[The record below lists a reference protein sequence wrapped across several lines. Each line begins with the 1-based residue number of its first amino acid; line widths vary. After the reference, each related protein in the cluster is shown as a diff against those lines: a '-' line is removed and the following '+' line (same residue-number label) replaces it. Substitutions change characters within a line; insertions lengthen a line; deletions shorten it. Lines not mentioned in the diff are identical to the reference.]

1 MLELKITSYNKLKIA
16 ITMKNLS
23 GQSRKPKKGLQKD
36 GIAKGQQTDSKRM
49 SEGQQKDMI
58 IDDLFFAILLQSFER
73 KIFFNFCDNFI
84 EIV

>member
-36 GIAKGQQTDSKRM
+36 SRRIANGC
-49 SEGQQKDMI
+49 QKDSRRTKLMI
-58 IDDLFFAILLQSFER
+58 YPFAVCLPSVSHPFAI
-73 KIFFNFCDNFI
+73 
-84 EIV
+84 IVLNRVVYYK

>member
-36 GIAKGQQTDSKRM
+36 GIAKG
-49 SEGQQKDMI
+49 
-58 IDDLFFAILLQSFER
+58 
-73 KIFFNFCDNFI
+73 
-84 EIV
+84 